1 MIKID
6 IVCPLYHA
14 EKHLDGFLARLRAQ
28 RDVEIVRGVFP
39 LTDDG
44 SDLTAVKAKLDAE
57 GFTYFT
63 VAPEEF
69 SHSLTRE
76 RAIRDYCVSDI
87 VLMLSQDVILEG
99 DGAVATLAAALGDGV
114 VYAYGRQI
122 VKHKTIEYY
131 VRRKNYGADSFTVS
145 KDDIPEMG
153 LRAFFASD
161 AFAAYDRP
169 AFLAL
174 GGYDGIPMMM
184 NEDMY
189 YAKKLLDAGYRKAYV
204 AGAVAEHSHRFTLKQ
219 LYRRYYATGVWFR
232 EHPEFSGYKTTDT
245 GMKLAL
251 SVFAGALKHFNLPV
265 LLRFLPDMTAR
276 YLGMKRGAK
285 APRKKEN

>member
-6 IVCPLYHA
+6 VVCPLYHA

-28 RDVEIVRGVFP
+28 KDVEIVRGVFP

-44 SDLTAVKAKLDAE
+44 SDLTAVKARLAAE

-63 VAPEEF
+63 VTPEEF

-76 RAIRDYCVSDI
+76 RAIRDYCVSGT
-87 VLMLSQDVILEG
+87 VLMLSQDVVLEG
-99 DGAVATLAAALGDGV
+99 DNAVATLAGALGEGV
-114 VYAYGRQI
+114 AYAFGRQI
-122 VKHKTIEYY
+122 VRRKTIEYY
-131 VRRKNYGADSFTVS
+131 VRRKNYGEASFTVS
-145 KDDIPEMG
+145 AEDIPRMG
-153 LRAFFASD
+153 LTAFFASD
-161 AFAAYDRP
+161 AFAVYDRTV
-169 AFLAL
+169 FLAL

-189 YAKKLLDAGYRKAYV
+189 YAKKLLEAGYRKAYV
-204 AGAVAEHSHRFTLKQ
+204 AQAVVEHSHHFTIKQ

-251 SVFAGALKHFNLPV
+251 SVLGQALKHFNLPV
-265 LLRFLPDMTAR
+265 LLRFLPDMAAR
-276 YLGMKRGAK
+276 YLGMKRGAAK
-285 APRKKEN
+285 T

>member
-1 MIKID
+1 
-6 IVCPLYHA
+6 
-14 EKHLDGFLARLRAQ
+14 
-28 RDVEIVRGVFP
+28 
-39 LTDDG
+39 
-44 SDLTAVKAKLDAE
+44 
-57 GFTYFT
+57 
-63 VAPEEF
+63 
-69 SHSLTRE
+69 
-76 RAIRDYCVSDI
+76 
-87 VLMLSQDVILEG
+87 
-99 DGAVATLAAALGDGV
+99 
-114 VYAYGRQI
+114 
-122 VKHKTIEYY
+122 
-131 VRRKNYGADSFTVS
+131 
-145 KDDIPEMG
+145 MG

-219 LYRRYYATGVWFR
+219 LYHRYYLTGVWFR

-276 YLGMKRGAK
+276 YLGMKKGAK
-285 APRKKEN
+285 APRDRER